1 MLASDEGDPFAQKD
15 PLDESEEVHE
25 SKREPTHPEGIVR
38 RARREPFG
46 AGKSRG
52 TQWLQLC
59 PTARHH
65 FLWPVRSLEHISA
78 PTLDKTQH
86 RPAQSQN

>member
-38 RARREPFG
+38 RAPRESFG
-46 AGKSRG
+46 AKKSRDP
-52 TQWLQLC
+52 QWLLMMSHC
-59 PTARHH
+59 TAS
-65 FLWPVRSLEHISA
+65 FSVACAKFGAYQCSDS
-78 PTLDKTQH
+78 
-86 RPAQSQN
+86 